1 MSLGACAQPGE
12 AGYAHQVLVE
22 IAEPLLSLS
31 DIQALLERAA
41 GARVLCVGDLMVD
54 RYVYGEV
61 DRISPEA
68 PIPVMARRRETAMLG
83 AAGNVARNVA
93 ALGAGVDLVGLVGD
107 DPEADTLAGL
117 VGGENRLTGH
127 IVAERGRRTTVK
139 TRFVAGS
146 QQLLRLDTEDTRAPD
161 KKAARGLAE
170 AVADSAP
177 RTSAVLLSDYAKGVV
192 TPELIAAVHAAGAP
206 VIVDPKGRSFA
217 KYGKVA
223 LIKPNARELA
233 LTTDLPTD
241 TDAEVEAALA
251 KALADCAADAIV
263 VPRAG
268 KGMSLAER
276 GKAVRHLHGVARQV
290 FDVSG
295 AGDTALAALGVA
307 LAAGADLHQAVEL
320 AILASGVAVG
330 KVGTAVVTPE
340 ELIEAEMSRHLAP
353 AEAKLMT
360 LDGALAAVARWRA
373 EGLSV
378 GFTNGCFD
386 ILHRGHVTYLAEAR
400 AACDRLVLG
409 LNSDTSVRAL
419 KGEGRPVNDLESR
432 ALVLAGLASVDAVV
446 SFDAPTPIRLIEAIR
461 PDVLIKGA
469 DYTVET
475 VVGHEVVQAYGGRVY
490 LAPIVAGHSTT
501 STIAKLAAR

>member
-1 MSLGACAQPGE
+1 
-12 AGYAHQVLVE
+12 V
-22 IAEPLLSLS
+22 LSLS
-31 DIQALLERAA
+31 EIQALLERAA
-41 GARVLCVGDLMVD
+41 GRRVLCVGDLMVD

-68 PIPVMARRRETAMLG
+68 PIPVMTRRSETAMLG

-93 ALGAGVDLVGLVGD
+93 AFGARVDLVGLVGD
-107 DPEADTLAGL
+107 DAEADALAGL
-117 VGGENRLTGH
+117 IEAEPRVAGH

-139 TRFVAGS
+139 TRYVAAG
-146 QQLLRLDTEDTRAPD
+146 QQLLRLDAEDAAVPGQ
-161 KKAARGLAE
+161 KGARGLI
-170 AVADSAP
+170 DSA
-177 RTSAVLLSDYAKGVV
+177 RDAAQGAGAVLMSDYAKGVA
-192 TPELIAAVHAAGAP
+192 TPEVIAAVLAAAKASGAP
-206 VIVDPKGRSFA
+206 VVVDPKGRSFA
-217 KYGKVA
+217 KYGAVA

-233 LTTDLPTD
+233 LTTDLPCETD
-241 TDAEVEAALA
+241 EEVEAALA
-251 KALADCAADAIV
+251 QALSECEAGAIV
-263 VPRAG
+263 VTRAG

-276 GKAVRHLHGVARQV
+276 GKPVRHLHGVARQV

-307 LAAGADLHQAVEL
+307 LAAGADLGQAVEL

-330 KVGTAVVTPE
+330 KVGTAIVTPE

-353 AEAKLMT
+353 AEAKVMM

-386 ILHRGHVTYLAEAR
+386 ILHRGHVTYLAQAR

-409 LNSDTSVRAL
+409 LNSDASVHNL

-432 ALVLAGLASVDAVV
+432 ALVLAGLSSVDAVV
-446 SFDAPTPIRLIEAIR
+446 SFDAETPIRLIEAIR

-475 VVGHEVVQAYGGRVY
+475 VVGHEVVASYGGRVY
-490 LAPIVAGHSTT
+490 LAPIVEGHSTT
-501 STIAKLAAR
+501 STLAKLAGHS